1 MKKKIDWGK
10 YKDRYTSKIR
20 CLAGNLCDA
29 VDEAR
34 KSEKE
39 NSSLVEGKLLEIL
52 LLVWNALNFIQT
64 NKEEKD

>member
-1 MKKKIDWGK
+1 
-10 YKDRYTSKIR
+10 
-20 CLAGNLCDA
+20 LAGNLCDA

-64 NKEEKD
+64 NKEGKD